1 MGKESDIFVAA
12 SSSGVQHVLKIHRLG
27 RISFRT
33 VKANRDYLR
42 NRNSGSWMY
51 MSRLA
56 ALKEFTF
63 MRALRENGFPVP
75 EAIAQSRHTIV
86 MSLIDAFPLRQITE
100 VPDPAGLYSEL
111 MDMILRLSQFGL
123 IHGDFNEFN
132 ILIKE
137 ARVPPK
143 PKVDES
149 EATLSETFNLLTPI
163 LIDFPQMVSIDHPN
177 AAMYFDRDVNCIKRF
192 FERRFHFTSDEPGPF
207 FSDAK
212 AQVGHTGSKRL
223 DVEVEA
229 SGFSKKMAK
238 ELETYMREVGVE
250 GDGST
255 DREQESHE
263 PEVDQEAEEGPV
275 DSTNDRE
282 FASDHDDAGTY
293 DSRSIRDGDLKSKE
307 LDSLSSFSDKT

>member
-1 MGKESDIFVAA
+1 
-12 SSSGVQHVLKIHRLG
+12 
-27 RISFRT
+27 
-33 VKANRDYLR
+33 
-42 NRNSGSWMY
+42 

-63 MRALRENGFPVP
+63 MTALRDNGFPVP
-75 EAIAQSRHTIV
+75 EPIAHSRHTIV

-111 MDMILRLSQFGL
+111 IDMILRLAQFGL

-137 ARVPPK
+137 KTAVP
-143 PKVDES
+143 DIEGGEGETAS
-149 EATLSETFNLLTPI
+149 SETLKVLTPI
-163 LIDFPQMVSIDHPN
+163 LIDFPQMVSIDHAN

-212 AQVGHTGSKRL
+212 AQLRKKGGRRL
-223 DVEVEA
+223 DVGVEA

-238 ELETYMREVGVE
+238 ELETYMREVGVD
-250 GDGST
+250 GDGSGDEGQQSRRSEDDEET
-255 DREQESHE
+255 EEE
-263 PEVDQEAEEGPV
+263 AEAEEEEDAKAEEQSEG
-275 DSTNDRE
+275 STDGRGLRGE
-282 FASDHDDAGTY
+282 PDVAKAY
-293 DSRSIRDGDLKSKE
+293 DGHPIPGEDLSSQE
-307 LDSLSSFSDKT
+307 LHGWSSFSDKT